1 MRKNG
6 VTLAHFTAFLVFMFI
21 NSNKSGSFDW
31 KTYKILGIKLVDN
44 DLRDLL

>member
-6 VTLAHFTAFLVFMFI
+6 VSLAHFTAFLLFMFI

-31 KTYKILGIKLVDN
+31 TTYNSRKLAWKQ
-44 DLRDLL
+44 